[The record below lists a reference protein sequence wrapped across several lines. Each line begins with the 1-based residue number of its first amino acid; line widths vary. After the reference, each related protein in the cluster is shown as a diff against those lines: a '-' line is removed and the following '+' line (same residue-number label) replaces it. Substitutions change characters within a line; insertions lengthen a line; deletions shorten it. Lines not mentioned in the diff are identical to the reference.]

1 MNGVRAV
8 DRVSD
13 VLLAVDDLAVEFH
26 SDGRWVR
33 VVDGV
38 SLSIRRGEVLGLVG
52 ESGSGKTVTALAV
65 MGLIPK
71 PFGRVASGRVM
82 FDEMDLARAEPRQ
95 LDWVRGRRISM
106 IFQEPAR
113 ALNPAFTVGEQI
125 AAVVRRHTGA
135 NRQQAWNRAVE
146 VLDSVHIPSARLRA
160 KEYPYMFSGGMC
172 QRVMIAMAL
181 ACEPDLVIADEPTTA
196 LDVTVQDQI
205 LRLLDEV
212 RRSTGVA
219 ILLITHDLA
228 VIAAMC
234 SRVGVM
240 YAGQIVEEGLVDEL
254 FERPR
259 HPYTAGLLDSLP
271 RLDAPGGQFGAIPGR
286 VPPPGLWPSGCHFH
300 PRCRYVDPDRCTTE
314 PIVLTRQ
321 GQSSCRCVR
330 ADELVLERRTDG

>member
-1 MNGVRAV
+1 MNGVRAL
-8 DRVSD
+8 DRTGD
-13 VLLAVDDLAVEFH
+13 DLLAVEDLAVEFH

-38 SLSIRRGEVLGLVG
+38 NLNIRRGEVLGLVG
-52 ESGSGKTVTALAV
+52 ESGSGKTVTSLAV

-71 PFGRVASGRVM
+71 PFGRVSSGRVL
-82 FDEMDLARAEPRQ
+82 FDDLDLVRAEPRQ
-95 LDWVRGRRISM
+95 LDSVRGRRISM

-135 NRQQAWNRAVE
+135 SRRQAWNRAVD
-146 VLDSVHIPSARLRA
+146 VLDSVHIPSAPLRA

-240 YAGQIVEEGLVDEL
+240 YAGQIVEEGPVDQL

-271 RLDAPGGQFGAIPGR
+271 HLDEPSGQFGAIPGR
-286 VPPPGLWPSGCHFH
+286 VPPPGLWPAGCHFH
-300 PRCRYVDPDRCTTE
+300 PRCRYVDPDRCTTG
-314 PIVLTRQ
+314 PIGLARE
-321 GQSSCRCVR
+321 GESSCRCVR
-330 ADELVLERRTDG
+330 ADELVLVRRTNG

>member
-1 MNGVRAV
+1 MNVVPAF
-8 DRVSD
+8 DHTTD

-38 SLSIRRGEVLGLVG
+38 NLSIRRGEVLGLVG
-52 ESGSGKTVTALAV
+52 ESGSGKTVTSLAV
-65 MGLIPK
+65 MGLVPK
-71 PFGRVASGRVM
+71 PFGRVASGRVL
-82 FDEMDLARAEPRQ
+82 FDDMDLVTAAPRQ
-95 LDWVRGRRISM
+95 LESLRGRRISM

-113 ALNPAFTVGEQI
+113 ALNPAFTVGEQL

-135 NRQQAWNRAVE
+135 NRRQAWNRAVE
-146 VLDSVHIPSARLRA
+146 VLDSVHIPSASLRA
-160 KEYPYMFSGGMC
+160 KDYPYMFSGGMC

-240 YAGQIVEEGLVDEL
+240 YAGQIVEEGPVDEL

-259 HPYTAGLLDSLP
+259 HPYTAGLLESLP
-271 RLDAPGGQFGAIPGR
+271 RLDAPGDQFGAIPGR
-286 VPPPGLWPSGCHFH
+286 VPPPGLWPAGCHFH
-300 PRCRYVDPDRCTTE
+300 PRCPYVDPDRCTAG
-314 PIVLTRQ
+314 PIVLVRQ
-321 GQSSCRCVR
+321 GESSCRCVR
-330 ADELVLERRTDG
+330 ADELVLARRTDG

>member
-1 MNGVRAV
+1 MNGVRAPNRAGE
-8 DRVSD
+8 D
-13 VLLAVDDLAVEFH
+13 LLAVEDLAVEFH

-38 SLSIRRGEVLGLVG
+38 NLTVGRGEVLGLVG

-65 MGLIPK
+65 MGLVPK

-82 FDEMDLARAEPRQ
+82 FDDMDLIKAAPRQ
-95 LDWVRGRRISM
+95 LDSVRGRRISM

-135 NRQQAWNRAVE
+135 SRRQAWNRAVE
-146 VLDSVHIPSARLRA
+146 VLDRVHLPSARLRA

-240 YAGQIVEEGLVDEL
+240 YAGQIVEEGPVDEL

-300 PRCRYVDPDRCTTE
+300 PRCRYVDPDRCTTGSIALVRE
-314 PIVLTRQ
+314 
-321 GQSSCRCVR
+321 GGSSCRCVR

>member
-1 MNGVRAV
+1 MNGVRAPAQAG
-8 DRVSD
+8 D

-38 SLSIRRGEVLGLVG
+38 HLSIRRGEVLGLVG
-52 ESGSGKTVTALAV
+52 ESGSGKTVTSLAV

-71 PFGRVASGRVM
+71 PFGRVSSGRVM
-82 FDEMDLARAEPRQ
+82 FDDMDLVQAAPRQ
-95 LDWVRGRRISM
+95 LDSVRGRRISM

-135 NRQQAWNRAVE
+135 NRRQAWNRAVE
-146 VLDSVHIPSARLRA
+146 VLDSVHIPSAQLRA
-160 KEYPYMFSGGMC
+160 KDYPYQFSGGMC

-240 YAGQIVEEGLVDEL
+240 YAGQIVEEGPVE
-254 FERPR
+254 
-259 HPYTAGLLDSLP
+259 
-271 RLDAPGGQFGAIPGR
+271 
-286 VPPPGLWPSGCHFH
+286 
-300 PRCRYVDPDRCTTE
+300 
-314 PIVLTRQ
+314 
-321 GQSSCRCVR
+321 
-330 ADELVLERRTDG
+330 